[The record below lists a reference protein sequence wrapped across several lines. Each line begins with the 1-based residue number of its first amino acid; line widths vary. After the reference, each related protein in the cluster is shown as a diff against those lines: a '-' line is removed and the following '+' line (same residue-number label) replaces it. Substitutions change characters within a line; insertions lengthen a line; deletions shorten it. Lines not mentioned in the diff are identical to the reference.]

1 MKIKLTNKIT
11 GNSTIVDFSD
21 IDGISLGSKLNDFNS
36 GMGFDGQY
44 YFSKNLASDHTFE
57 AITEHESIP
66 TQKPMSA
73 LEHLQK
79 VKELIG

>member
-11 GNSTIVDFSD
+11 GNSTIIDFND
-21 IDGISLGSKLNDFNS
+21 VDGISLGTKPNDLYS

-44 YFSKNLASDHTFE
+44 YYSKDISLNHTFE
-57 AITEHESIP
+57 PITENESTP

-73 LEHLQK
+73 IEHLQK